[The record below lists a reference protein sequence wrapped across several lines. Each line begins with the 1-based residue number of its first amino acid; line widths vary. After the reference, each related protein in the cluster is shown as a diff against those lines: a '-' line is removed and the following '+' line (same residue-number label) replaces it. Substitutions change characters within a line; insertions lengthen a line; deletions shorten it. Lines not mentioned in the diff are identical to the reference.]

1 MPLYIYIIK
10 FKEKNFNLNRDSNSD
25 LQTSSLAL
33 YHLAILVQEENLKV
47 NCQENQDSSMVE
59 RQAKDLEVRVRV
71 LVQVKMF
78 ILKFNKDFQY
88 HVNTLAYLLV
98 SITSLYFK
106 IKIKFLK

>member
-1 MPLYIYIIK
+1 
-10 FKEKNFNLNRDSNSD
+10 
-25 LQTSSLAL
+25 
-33 YHLAILVQEENLKV
+33 
-47 NCQENQDSSMVE
+47 MVE